1 MSVQAEQIKSAAR
14 DVSLH
19 ASPLFWG
26 APPALVSSVVS
37 GSETRELGSGDVLLR
52 VGSPNDDLFVVLS
65 GSLSVYLPGVEQP
78 YIRLGVGECAG
89 EISVLDGQSVSGD
102 VIAHEATVVLSI
114 DREQLWRL
122 LDESDAVARNLLRI
136 LAGRVRSDDAVIG
149 ESSRQKR
156 HLEQLAT
163 VDQLTGLR
171 NRRWLDEAFDRQLA
185 RAVRTGQSMSVMMI
199 DIDHFK
205 QLNDAH
211 GHAYGDAVLRR
222 VAQTLADGLRPQ
234 DLAARY
240 GGEEFAVLL
249 PGIDQENAV
258 AIAERI
264 RDAVEA
270 DGKAA
275 GQPVTVSIG
284 IASRSGDQPLTALLE
299 SADEA
304 LYRAKNAGR
313 NRSAV

>member
-1 MSVQAEQIKSAAR
+1 LSAQTETIESVAR
-14 DVSLH
+14 GVNLH
-19 ASPLFWG
+19 ASPLFRG
-26 APPALVSSVVS
+26 ASPALVSSVVS

-65 GSLSVYLPGVEQP
+65 GSLSVYLPGVEHP
-78 YIRLGVGECAG
+78 YIRLGIGDCAG
-89 EISVLDGQSVSGD
+89 EISVLDGQSVSAD
-102 VIAHEATVVLSI
+102 VIANETTVVLSI

-171 NRRWLDEAFDRQLA
+171 NRRWLDDAFERQLV
-185 RAVRTGQSMSVMMI
+185 RAVRTAQPMSVMMI

-211 GHAYGDAVLRR
+211 GHAYGDCVLRR

-249 PGIDQENAV
+249 PGISEEHAV

-264 RDAVEA
+264 REAVQE
-270 DGKAA
+270 DGTAA

-284 IASRSGDQPLTALLE
+284 IASRSGDQPLTALLDR
-299 SADEA
+299 ADEA

>member
-1 MSVQAEQIKSAAR
+1 MSV
-14 DVSLH
+14 L
-19 ASPLFWG
+19 ASPLFRG
-26 APPALVSSVVS
+26 ASPEAVSRVVS
-37 GSETRELGSGDVLLR
+37 GSETRELVTGDVLLR
-52 VGSPNDDLFVVLS
+52 VGAANDDLFVVLS
-65 GSLSVYLPGVEQP
+65 GSLSVYLPGVEHP
-78 YIRLGVGECAG
+78 YLQLSVGDCAG
-89 EISVLDGQSVSGD
+89 EISVLDGHPASAD
-102 VIAHEATVVLSI
+102 VVANEPALVLSI

-163 VDQLTGLR
+163 VDELTGLR
-171 NRRWLDEAFDRQLA
+171 NRRWLDDAFDRQLA
-185 RAVRTGQSMSVMMI
+185 RAVRTGQPMSVMMI
-199 DIDHFK
+199 DVDHFK
-205 QLNDAH
+205 QLNDEQ

-222 VAQTLADGLRPQ
+222 VAQTLAGGLRPQ

-249 PGIDQENAV
+249 PGIGQENAV
-258 AIAERI
+258 AIAERL
-264 RDAVEA
+264 REAVQA
-270 DGKAA
+270 DGNAA

-299 SADEA
+299 RADEA

-313 NRSAV
+313 NRTAV

>member
-1 MSVQAEQIKSAAR
+1 LSAQAERLASSAP
-14 DVSLH
+14 DVTLFT
-19 ASPLFWG
+19 SPLFRG
-26 APPALVSSVVS
+26 ASAALVSSVVS
-37 GSETRELGSGDVLLR
+37 GSETRDLAAGDALLR
-52 VGSPNDDLFVVLS
+52 VGSPNDDLFVVVS

-78 YIRLGVGECAG
+78 LLSLAAGDCAG
-89 EISVLDGQSVSGD
+89 EISVLDGQSVSAD
-102 VIAHEATVVLSI
+102 VVANEQTVVLAI

-122 LDESDAVARNLLRI
+122 LDESDAIARNLLRI

-171 NRRWLDEAFDRQLA
+171 NRRWLDDAFERQLA
-185 RAVRTGQSMSVMMI
+185 RAVRTGQAMSVMML

-205 QLNDAH
+205 RLNDTH
-211 GHAYGDAVLRR
+211 GHACGDAVLRR

-249 PGIDQENAV
+249 PGINEENAV

-264 RDAVEA
+264 REAVQEEGA
-270 DGKAA
+270 AA
-275 GQPVTVSIG
+275 GPPVTVSIG

-299 SADEA
+299 RADEA
-304 LYRAKNAGR
+304 LYRAKNTGR
-313 NRSAV
+313 NRTAV